1 MDKLGIREC
10 EIAGAGE
17 GGLIPARGLMIRVLG
32 HRGVRQHK
40 GIDENS
46 GPAFEK
52 ALEESDG
59 IETDAVVSAEK
70 SVYLCHEVGSIGIP
84 HVFHRSRIKLRKY
97 LNKASAKLVG
107 RKRIEQL
114 EDKTIGVLCLKY
126 GAAMPTLAQ
135 LFALAAKHPDKT
147 FNIELKGN
155 GSVEPVLGEINKAI
169 KAGKVKTEQIIIT
182 SFDHHAIAKAR
193 TLAPQ
198 FKYGLICS
206 QGDRRSRI
214 YPWTDN
220 KESRY
225 AGFSDKT
232 FKGEQAQI
240 AQPDFFVVTARNY
253 SLKGLRKMKK
263 QFPDA
268 KIMIWSS
275 RKPGQDRLLE
285 KRLKNK
291 EMAAEIDTII
301 SDFPG
306 KMVEHLKKKGFRP

>member
-1 MDKLGIREC
+1 
-10 EIAGAGE
+10 
-17 GGLIPARGLMIRVLG
+17 MIKVLG

-46 GPAFEK
+46 MPAFERS
-52 ALEESDG
+52 LEESDG
-59 IETDAVVSAEK
+59 IETDAVISADK

-84 HVFHRSRIKLRKY
+84 HIYHRSRIKLRKF
-97 LNKASAKLVG
+97 LNKASAKIVG
-107 RKRIEQL
+107 KKRLEQL
-114 EDKTIGVLCLKY
+114 EDKTIDTLCLKH
-126 GAAMPTLAQ
+126 GASMPTLAQ
-135 LFALAAKHPDKT
+135 LFALAAKHPGKT

-155 GSVEPVLGEINKAI
+155 GSVEPVLKEIAKAI
-169 KAGKVKTEQIIIT
+169 KSGKIKTEQIVIT
-182 SFDHHAIAKAR
+182 SFDHHAIAQAR
-193 TLAPQ
+193 VIAPQ

-232 FKGEQAQI
+232 FKGKQAQI
-240 AQPDFFVVTARNY
+240 AQPDFFVVTARNF
-253 SLKGLRKMKK
+253 SLKGLRRMKK
-263 QFPDA
+263 EFPKA

-275 RKPGQDRLLE
+275 RRPGHDRLLE

-306 KMVEHLKKKGFRP
+306 KMVDHLKKKGLRP

>member
-1 MDKLGIREC
+1 
-10 EIAGAGE
+10 
-17 GGLIPARGLMIRVLG
+17 MIKVLG

-46 GPAFEK
+46 NPAFER

-59 IETDAVVSAEK
+59 IETDAVVSADK

-107 RKRIEQL
+107 KKRIEQL
-114 EDKTIGVLCLKY
+114 DDKTIDALSLKN
-126 GAAMPTLAQ
+126 GAPMPTLAQ
-135 LFALAAKHPDKT
+135 LFALAAKHPGKI

-155 GSVEPVLGEINKAI
+155 NSVEPVLKEIAKAI
-169 KAGKVKTEQIIIT
+169 KSGKIKTEQIVIT

-193 TLAPQ
+193 VLAPM

-220 KESRY
+220 KESRF

-232 FKGEQAQI
+232 FKGKEAQI
-240 AQPDFFVVTARNY
+240 AQPDFFVVTARNF
-253 SLKGLRKMKK
+253 SLKGLRRMKK
-263 QFPDA
+263 QFPKA

-275 RKPGQDRLLE
+275 RRPGHDRLLE

-301 SDFPG
+301 SDFPA
-306 KMVEHLKKKGFRP
+306 KMVEHLKKKGFRV

>member
-1 MDKLGIREC
+1 
-10 EIAGAGE
+10 
-17 GGLIPARGLMIRVLG
+17 MIKVIG

-46 GPAFEK
+46 MPAFEK
-52 ALEESDG
+52 SLEESDG
-59 IETDAVVSAEK
+59 IETDAVVSAAK
-70 SVYLCHEVGSIGIP
+70 TVFLCHEVGSIGIP
-84 HVFHRSRIKLRKY
+84 HLFHRSRIKLRKY
-97 LNKASAKLVG
+97 LNKASAKIVG
-107 RKRIEQL
+107 KKRIEQL
-114 EDKTIGVLCLKY
+114 EDKTLETLYLKN
-126 GAAMPTLAQ
+126 GAPIPTLAQ
-135 LFALAAKHPDKT
+135 LFALAAKHPGKI

-155 GSVEPVLGEINKAI
+155 GSVEPVLDEIAKAI
-169 KAGKVKTEQIIIT
+169 RSAKVKTEQIVIT

-193 TLAPQ
+193 VLAPQ

-206 QGDRRSRI
+206 QGDKRSRI

-225 AGFSDKT
+225 AAFNDTT
-232 FKGEQAQI
+232 FKGKQAQI
-240 AQPDFFVVTARNY
+240 ARPDFFVVTARNC
-253 SLKGLRKMKK
+253 SLRNFRKMKK
-263 QFPDA
+263 AFPAA

-275 RKPGQDRLLE
+275 RRPGHDRLLE

-306 KMVEHLKKKGFRP
+306 KMIEHLKKKGLRA

>member
-1 MDKLGIREC
+1 
-10 EIAGAGE
+10 
-17 GGLIPARGLMIRVLG
+17 MIKVLG

-46 GPAFEK
+46 TPAFEK

-59 IETDAVVSAEK
+59 IETDAVISADK

-107 RKRIEQL
+107 KKRIEQL
-114 EDKTIGVLCLKY
+114 DDKTIDALSLKN
-126 GAAMPTLAQ
+126 GAPMPTLAQ
-135 LFALAAKHPDKT
+135 LFALAAKHPGKI

-155 GSVEPVLGEINKAI
+155 NSVEPVLREIAKAI
-169 KAGKVKTEQIIIT
+169 KSGKVKANQIVIS

-193 TLAPQ
+193 VIAPQ

-206 QGDRRSRI
+206 QGDKRSRI

-220 KESRY
+220 KDSRF
-225 AGFSDKT
+225 AAFNDTT
-232 FKGEQAQI
+232 FKGKQAQI
-240 AQPDFFVVTARNY
+240 AQPDFFVVTARNC
-253 SLKGLRKMKK
+253 SLRNFRKMKK
-263 QFPDA
+263 AFPDA

-275 RKPGQDRLLE
+275 RRPGHDRLLE

-291 EMAAEIDTII
+291 EIAKEIDTII